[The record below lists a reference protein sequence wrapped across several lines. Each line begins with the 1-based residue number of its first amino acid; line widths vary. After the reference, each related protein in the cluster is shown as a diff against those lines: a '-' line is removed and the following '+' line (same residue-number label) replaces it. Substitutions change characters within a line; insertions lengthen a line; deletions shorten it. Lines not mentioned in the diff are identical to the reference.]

1 MQQKFLQNV
10 VSCTGLFEHAQSY
23 KVRVTQ
29 ILRNKERIVFVVI
42 RVGARFSWT
51 FQKDVFEQSIPRSY
65 VINSYEV
72 VNMCNVCR
80 EYRVPFETEI

>member
-1 MQQKFLQNV
+1 MQQKFLQNF
-10 VSCTGLFEHAQSY
+10 VSCTGLFEHAQIY

-29 ILRNKERIVFVVI
+29 TLRNKEKIVFVVI

-51 FQKDVFEQSIPRSY
+51 FQKEVFEQSIPWSY

-72 VNMCNVCR
+72 VDMCDDCR